1 MELQLPSLPFLSAF
15 LLFVLI
21 VIKLTKSPASRKL
34 PPSPWKLPII
44 GHLHHL
50 LGALPHRALRELSR
64 RHGPLMHLRLGQVD
78 HIIVSSPEMAREIL
92 KTHDLIFA
100 SRDKILASKAFY
112 DAADIIFAPYG
123 SYWRELRK
131 ICVIELLSAK
141 RVKSFSTLRQEE
153 MSNQVG
159 YISTMNNSPVN
170 LSEMFLLISSTVTS
184 RVTFG
189 TKCKHGPRFISAMK
203 KINEL
208 LVGYSVADLF
218 PSLSFI
224 DTLSGIN
231 SRLKKCHREMDEIL
245 GEIIK
250 EHEVKRAT
258 KNSRNVGQQQGEDLV
273 DILLELKENGGLEF
287 PLPLTSIKAVIMDIF
302 GAGTETSST
311 TLGWTMAELMR
322 HPEIMEK
329 VQAEVRQALKGKAGI
344 EEENINEFHYMKLVI
359 KESLRLHPPSP
370 LLLPRV
376 CRETCQ
382 VDGFNIPAGSR
393 IIINAWAVARDPRYW
408 EDPESFR
415 PERFDGS
422 SVDYKGGNFEY
433 IPFGGGR
440 RSCPGITFGLAQVE
454 MALAN
459 LLYYFDW
466 KLPNGMGP
474 NDLDMT
480 ESFGSDVGLKSPLWL
495 IATPYVPI

>member
-15 LLFVLI
+15 LLFVLL
-21 VIKLTKSPASRKL
+21 VIKLTKSTATRKL

-50 LGALPHRALRELSR
+50 VGAVPHRAFRELSR

-100 SRDKILASKAFY
+100 SRDNVLASKVFY
-112 DAADIIFAPYG
+112 DGADLIFAPYG

-141 RVKSFSTLRQEE
+141 RVKSFSTLRQEV
-153 MSNQVG
+153 MSNLVG

-170 LSEMFLLISSTVTS
+170 LSEMFLLTSNTMTS

-203 KINEL
+203 RVNEL
-208 LVGYSVADLF
+208 LAGYTVADIF

-224 DTLSGIN
+224 DTLSGVT
-231 SRLKKCHREMDEIL
+231 SSLKKCHREMDEIL

-250 EHEVKRAT
+250 EHEEKRAT
-258 KNSRNVGQQQGEDLV
+258 KNSSNEEQQQGEDLV
-273 DILLELKENGGLEF
+273 DVLLELKENGGLEF
-287 PLPLTSIKAVIMDIF
+287 PLTLTSIKAVIMDMF
-302 GAGTETSST
+302 AGGTESSAT
-311 TLGWTMAELMR
+311 TLDWTMAELMR
-322 HPEIMEK
+322 HPKIMEK
-329 VQAEVRQALKGKAGI
+329 VQAEVRQAFKGKARI
-344 EEENINEFHYMKLVI
+344 EEEDINKFHYMKLVI
-359 KESLRLHPPSP
+359 KESLRLHQPGP

-382 VDGFNIPAGSR
+382 VDGYNIPAGSR

-433 IPFGGGR
+433 LPFGAGR
-440 RSCPGITFGLAQVE
+440 RICPAMTFGLAQVE

-474 NDLDMT
+474 NDVDMT
-480 ESFGSDVGLKSPLWL
+480 ESFGAAVGLKSPLWL

>member
-21 VIKLTKSPASRKL
+21 VIKLTKSTATRNL

-112 DAADIIFAPYG
+112 DGTDIVFAPYG
-123 SYWRELRK
+123 SYWRQLRK

-141 RVKSFSTLRQEE
+141 RVKSFSTHRQEV
-153 MSNQVG
+153 MSNLVG

-170 LSEMFLLISSTVTS
+170 LSEMFLLSSNTMTS
-184 RVTFG
+184 MVAFG
-189 TKCKHGPRFISAMK
+189 TKCKHGPRFISALK
-203 KINEL
+203 KL
-208 LVGYSVADLF
+208 LEFLSGFSVADLF
-218 PSLSFI
+218 PSLTFI
-224 DTLSGIN
+224 DTLSGV
-231 SRLKKCHREMDEIL
+231 SSTLKKCHREMDEIL

-250 EHEVKRAT
+250 EHEEKRAT
-258 KNSRNVGQQQGEDLV
+258 KNSSNEEQQQGEDLV
-273 DILLELKENGGLEF
+273 DVLLELKENGGLEF
-287 PLPLTSIKAVIMDIF
+287 PLPLTSIKAVIMDMF
-302 GAGTETSST
+302 GGGTETSAT
-311 TLGWTMAELMR
+311 TLDWTMAELMR

-329 VQAEVRQALKGKAGI
+329 VQAELRQALKGKARI
-344 EEENINEFHYMKLVI
+344 EVEDINEFHYMKLVI
-359 KESLRLHPPSP
+359 KESLRLHQPGP

-382 VDGFNIPAGSR
+382 VDGYNIPAGSR
-393 IIINAWAVARDPRYW
+393 IIVNAWAVARDPRYW
-408 EDPESFR
+408 EEPESFR

-433 IPFGGGR
+433 MPFGAGR
-440 RSCPGITFGLAQVE
+440 RICPAISFGMAQVE

-459 LLYYFDW
+459 LLYFFDW

-480 ESFGSDVGLKSPLWL
+480 ESFGVAVGLKSPLWL

>member
-1 MELQLPSLPFLSAF
+1 MELQLPSLPILFAF

-21 VIKLTKSPASRKL
+21 VIKLTKSTATRKL

-92 KTHDLIFA
+92 KTQDLIFA

-112 DAADIIFAPYG
+112 DGADIIFAPYG

-153 MSNQVG
+153 MSNLVE

-170 LSEMFLLISSTVTS
+170 LSEMFLLASNTTTS
-184 RVTFG
+184 RVVFG

-203 KINEL
+203 K
-208 LVGYSVADLF
+208 LVEFLSGFSVADLF

-224 DTLSGIN
+224 DTLS

-250 EHEVKRAT
+250 EHERKRET
-258 KNSRNVGQQQGEDLV
+258 KNSSNEERQQGEDLV
-273 DILLELKENGGLEF
+273 DVLLELKENGGLEF
-287 PLPLTSIKAVIMDIF
+287 PLTLTSIKAVIMDMF
-302 GAGTETSST
+302 GGGTETSST
-311 TLGWTMAELMR
+311 TLDWTMAELMR

-329 VQAEVRQALKGKAGI
+329 VQAELRQALKGKAKI
-344 EEENINEFHYMKLVI
+344 KEEDTNEFHYMKLVI
-359 KESLRLHPPSP
+359 KESLRLHPPAP
-370 LLLPRV
+370 LFLPRV
-376 CRETCQ
+376 CRERCQ
-382 VDGFNIPAGSR
+382 VDGYDIPAGSR
-393 IIINAWAVARDPRYW
+393 IMVNAWAMATDPRYW

-422 SVDYKGGNFEY
+422 SVDYKGGNYEY
-433 IPFGGGR
+433 MPFGAGKR
-440 RSCPGITFGLAQVE
+440 MCPGMTFGMAQVE

-474 NDLDMT
+474 NDLDMN
-480 ESFGSDVGLKSPLWL
+480 ESFGAAVGLKSPLWL
-495 IATPYVPI
+495 IAIPYVPI